1 MLVQIQA
8 AQQAQTAN
16 PDAAP
21 NSQQSQ
27 QQLREQIRET
37 IRAAREAAA
46 DARDAQR
53 EANQVRVQNGVPVPP
68 VPAIPPMPVIPVH
81 TGVPGDMIPPQLV
94 DIAIGFF
101 VMCAMMVIGWPLA
114 RAFGRRLE
122 RSGPAAAVS
131 PAVNEQLQ
139 RIEQAV
145 EAMAIEVERISES
158 QRYLT
163 KLQSAPRNEPAACRR
178 TGGCVSALSPQRH
191 TGSRCKTRR
200 GGVSRDRCASGSDA
214 EVSQA
219 QSLSSAARTRGTRI
233 QTPPSGRTSQ
243 KVRIE
248 YCGYAAISHRW

>member
-1 MLVQIQA
+1 LAASPLYAATPTREVIMLVQIQA

-27 QQLREQIRET
+27 QQLREQIQET

-68 VPAIPPMPVIPVH
+68 VPAMPPMPVIPVH
-81 TGVPGDMIPPQLV
+81 TGVPGDMIPPQAV

-101 VMCAMMVIGWPLA
+101 VMCAVMVIGWPLA
-114 RAFGRRLE
+114 LAFGRRLE

-163 KLQSAPRNEPAACRR
+163 KLQSAPRNEPAALESGERR
-178 TGGCVSALSPQRH
+178 
-191 TGSRCKTRR
+191 
-200 GGVSRDRCASGSDA
+200 
-214 EVSQA
+214 
-219 QSLSSAARTRGTRI
+219 
-233 QTPPSGRTSQ
+233 
-243 KVRIE
+243 
-248 YCGYAAISHRW
+248 